1 MYPGTMECPARG
13 KKTMPE
19 SEPVKAGDA
28 DASSIADPQTIL
40 DAILS
45 NGQSKIFLVNVEPDG
60 RFTYAPITAARRR
73 RAGGARGGLAGRTPI
88 DIFGAADGAALIA
101 HYRDCVAAG
110 APIVYE
116 ERLRRPPDERWWQ
129 TSLTPLTDATGA
141 VSQILGIAIDI
152 TERKRVESKLSTTE
166 RQFQTIVAN
175 VPGVVYRRVRD
186 PDGRISYPYIS
197 EGVKQMLGYE
207 ATSLEASP
215 ELMFQTI
222 DPRDKPRLEEA
233 IARTAADLSHF
244 EIELRN
250 ITAAGEQ
257 RWVRSTAQTAK
268 LEDGSIVWNGL
279 LLDITAQRSAEEQAA
294 AASGRLISA
303 IEGLAEGVAI
313 FDAEDRLV
321 LCNERYRAIA
331 VPDSELLEPGMQ
343 FETLLRKGV
352 ERGMFTAAIGNEE
365 AWLRRRM
372 DDHARRSGS
381 FERRLVDDSWLR
393 ILEQPTRDGGT
404 VILVTDITEIKR
416 REKALTLLAG
426 AGQGGG
432 NFFKEAVQSLAV
444 GLGYRWAGI
453 ARLSDDDGRLVS
465 LAFCDEGAAL
475 SLAPF
480 DVAGTVCA
488 EILAC
493 GGFVAIESIASHYP
507 NDPLLGQRSAV
518 SFIGDAVKD
527 ADGTLIGIV
536 FGLAEEPDPH
546 GLKRRDITGLIAAR
560 VSLELQRH
568 ETEKQLRQAKE
579 VAEIA
584 SRAKSEFLANMSHEL
599 RTPLNAIIGF
609 SQMIDGEILGPVG
622 QPGYREYARDIQ
634 SSSLH
639 LLQIINDI
647 LDVSKIEAGM
657 ATLRETV
664 VDFSVIVQAC
674 CRLVAPKAVGLG
686 ITLAVDLPDDLPR
699 ISADE
704 RMLKQVILNLLSNA
718 LKFTPGGGAV
728 ELAARATAES
738 GLIFTVK
745 DTGIGISP
753 EDFEKIF
760 QPFGQ
765 VDSSL
770 ARKFE
775 GTGLGL
781 PLTKGLVEL
790 HRGSIELES
799 EVGRG
804 TTVRVTLPKK
814 RP

>member
-1 MYPGTMECPARG
+1 MCPARG
-13 KKTMPE
+13 EKIMPE
-19 SEPVKAGDA
+19 GEPTRSGDA
-28 DASSIADPQTIL
+28 DSLLADPQTIL

-45 NGQSKIFLVNVEPDG
+45 NGQSKIFLVNVEPEG

-88 DIFGAADGAALIA
+88 DVFGAEDGAALVA
-101 HYRDCVAAG
+101 RYHDCVAAA

-129 TSLTPLTDATGA
+129 TNLTPIKNEAGA
-141 VSQILGIAIDI
+141 VVQILGIAIDI

-166 RQFQTIVAN
+166 RQFQTVVAN
-175 VPGVVYRRVRD
+175 VPGVVYRRVRH
-186 PDGRISYPYIS
+186 PGGRISYPYIS
-197 EGVKQMLGYE
+197 AGVKQMLGYE
-207 ATSLEASP
+207 AASLEADP
-215 ELMFQTI
+215 ELMLKTV
-222 DPRDKPRLEEA
+222 DPRDRTRFEEA
-233 IARTAADLSHF
+233 IARSAADLSPYD
-244 EIELRN
+244 IELRN
-250 ITAAGEQ
+250 IAASGER
-257 RWVRSTAQTAK
+257 RWVRSMAQTAQ
-268 LEDGSIVWNGL
+268 LDDGSVVWNGL

-294 AASGRLISA
+294 AASARLMSA

-331 VPDSELLEPGMQ
+331 APDTEALQPGVK

-352 ERGMFTAAIGNEE
+352 EHGMFSGAIGNEE

-372 DDHARRSGS
+372 DDHLQRNGS

-393 ILEQPTRDGGT
+393 VLEQPTRDGGT

-426 AGQGGG
+426 AGQGAG
-432 NFFKEAVQSLAV
+432 NFFKEAVQSLAI
-444 GLGYRWAGI
+444 GLGCRWAGI
-453 ARLSDDDGRLVS
+453 ARLRDDDSRLVP
-465 LAFCDEGAAL
+465 LAFCDATTAL

-480 DVAGTVCA
+480 AVSGTVCT

-493 GGFVAIESIASHYP
+493 AGFVALDDVASRYP
-507 NDPLLGQRSAV
+507 NDGLLNQYPATG
-518 SFIGDAVKD
+518 FIGDVVRD
-527 ADGTLIGIV
+527 AEGKPIGII

-546 GLKRRDITGLIAAR
+546 ASKRRDITGLIAAR

-568 ETEKQLRQAKE
+568 ESEKQLRQAKE

-657 ATLRETV
+657 ATLHETT
-664 VDFSVIVQAC
+664 VDFGTVVQAC
-674 CRLVAPKAVGLG
+674 CRLVTPKAISLG
-686 ITLAVDLPDDLPR
+686 ITLTVDLSKDLPR

-728 ELAARATAES
+728 DVAARAAPEG
-738 GLIFTVK
+738 GLLLTVK
-745 DTGIGISP
+745 DTGIGIAR

-790 HRGSIELES
+790 HSGSLTLES

-804 TTVRVTLPKK
+804 TTVRIVLPKK
-814 RP
+814 RS

>member
-1 MYPGTMECPARG
+1 
-13 KKTMPE
+13 
-19 SEPVKAGDA
+19 
-28 DASSIADPQTIL
+28 
-40 DAILS
+40 
-45 NGQSKIFLVNVEPDG
+45 
-60 RFTYAPITAARRR
+60 
-73 RAGGARGGLAGRTPI
+73 
-88 DIFGAADGAALIA
+88 
-101 HYRDCVAAG
+101 
-110 APIVYE
+110 
-116 ERLRRPPDERWWQ
+116 
-129 TSLTPLTDATGA
+129 
-141 VSQILGIAIDI
+141 
-152 TERKRVESKLSTTE
+152 
-166 RQFQTIVAN
+166 
-175 VPGVVYRRVRD
+175 
-186 PDGRISYPYIS
+186 
-197 EGVKQMLGYE
+197 
-207 ATSLEASP
+207 
-215 ELMFQTI
+215 
-222 DPRDKPRLEEA
+222 
-233 IARTAADLSHF
+233 
-244 EIELRN
+244 
-250 ITAAGEQ
+250 
-257 RWVRSTAQTAK
+257 
-268 LEDGSIVWNGL
+268 
-279 LLDITAQRSAEEQAA
+279 
-294 AASGRLISA
+294 
-303 IEGLAEGVAI
+303 
-313 FDAEDRLV
+313 
-321 LCNERYRAIA
+321 
-331 VPDSELLEPGMQ
+331 
-343 FETLLRKGV
+343 
-352 ERGMFTAAIGNEE
+352 
-365 AWLRRRM
+365 
-372 DDHARRSGS
+372 
-381 FERRLVDDSWLR
+381 
-393 ILEQPTRDGGT
+393 RDGGT

-426 AGQGGG
+426 AGQGAG

-453 ARLSDDDGRLVS
+453 ARLSDDEARLVP
-465 LAFCDEGAAL
+465 LAFCEEGAAL

-480 DVAGTVCA
+480 AVAGTACA
-488 EILAC
+488 ATLAC
-493 GGFVAIESIASHYP
+493 GGFVAIKSAASRYP
-507 NDPLLGQRSAV
+507 NDPLLSRRHAV

-527 ADGTLIGIV
+527 ADGKLIGIV

-546 GLKRRDITGLIAAR
+546 GPKRRDITGLIAAR

-657 ATLRETV
+657 ATLHETS
-664 VDFSVIVQAC
+664 VDFAAVVQAC
-674 CRLVAPKAVGLG
+674 CRLVAPRSVGLG
-686 ITLAVDLPDDLPR
+686 ITLSVDMPDDLPV

-704 RMLKQVILNLLSNA
+704 RMLKQVMLNLLSNA

-728 ELAARATAES
+728 ELAARAAPDG
-738 GLIFTVK
+738 GLTFTVK
-745 DTGIGISP
+745 DTGIGIAR

-790 HRGSIELES
+790 HRGSLELES

-804 TTVRVTLPKK
+804 TTVRVTLPKR

>member
-1 MYPGTMECPARG
+1 M
-13 KKTMPE
+13 
-19 SEPVKAGDA
+19 
-28 DASSIADPQTIL
+28 
-40 DAILS
+40 
-45 NGQSKIFLVNVEPDG
+45 
-60 RFTYAPITAARRR
+60 RRSLR

-88 DIFGAADGAALIA
+88 DIFGAEDGAALIA
-101 HYRDCVAAG
+101 RYRDCVAAA

-129 TSLTPLTDATGA
+129 TNLTPIKSEAGT
-141 VSQILGIAIDI
+141 VVQILGIAIDI
-152 TERKRVESKLSTTE
+152 TERKRVESKLSATE
-166 RQFQTIVAN
+166 RQFQTVVAN
-175 VPGVVYRRVRD
+175 VPGIVYRRVRH

-197 EGVKQMLGYE
+197 EGAKQMLGYE
-207 ATSLEASP
+207 AANLEVDP
-215 ELMFQTI
+215 ELMLKTV
-222 DPRDKPRLEEA
+222 DPRDRARFEEA
-233 IARTAADLSHF
+233 IARSAADLSPYD
-244 EIELRN
+244 IELRN
-250 ITAAGEQ
+250 IAASGER
-257 RWVRSTAQTAK
+257 RWVRSTAQTAR
-268 LEDGSIVWNGL
+268 LEDGSVVWNGL
-279 LLDITAQRSAEEQAA
+279 LLDITAQRSAEEHAA
-294 AASGRLISA
+294 AASARLMSA

-331 VPDSELLEPGMQ
+331 VPDTEILLPGVQ
-343 FETLLRKGV
+343 FEALLRKGV
-352 ERGMFTAAIGNEE
+352 EHGMFTGAIGNEE

-372 DDHARRSGS
+372 DDHVQRNGS

-393 ILEQPTRDGGT
+393 VLEQPTRDGGT

-426 AGQGGG
+426 AGQGAG

-453 ARLSDDDGRLVS
+453 ARLSDDDSRLVP
-465 LAFCDEGAAL
+465 LAFCDGSAAL

-480 DVAGTVCA
+480 AVAGTAGA
-488 EILAC
+488 EVLARA
-493 GGFVAIESIASHYP
+493 GFVSLDDIASLYP
-507 NDPLLGQRSAV
+507 NDSLLSQHLAAG
-518 SFIGDAVKD
+518 FIGDVVRD
-527 ADGTLIGIV
+527 AEGKPIGIV

-546 GLKRRDITGLIAAR
+546 ASKRRDITGLIAAR

-568 ETEKQLRQAKE
+568 ESEKQLRQAKE

-657 ATLRETV
+657 ATLHETT
-664 VDFSVIVQAC
+664 VDFGAVVQAC
-674 CRLVAPKAVGLG
+674 CRLVAHKAVSLG
-686 ITLAVDLPDDLPR
+686 ITLTVDLANDLPR

-728 ELAARATAES
+728 ELAARAVPEG
-738 GLIFTVK
+738 GLVFAVK
-745 DTGIGISP
+745 DTGIGIAR

-790 HRGSIELES
+790 HRGSLALES
-799 EVGRG
+799 EVGCG
-804 TTVRVTLPKK
+804 TIIRVMLPKK
-814 RP
+814 RS